1 MINTWYENKG
11 YCTVHPNR
19 MGDDIEVK
27 LCGVS
32 EHRIKKPHSI
42 VWELSGKSGDLVA
55 WRFVEPKFVEPKF
68 VKPKPATENVNVTLT
83 VNTKE
88 VKLLVEALSAAIQ
101 YMEADVTSYSEPE
114 PLQRC
119 KAAVNPFLDL

>member
-11 YCTVHPNR
+11 YRTVHPNR

-68 VKPKPATENVNVTLT
+68 VKPKSATENVNVTLT